1 MCIDYGMID
10 FVIDL
15 AYDNNEKVRKMMDEA
30 PYYGE
35 KIHYLLPLLNDVYN
49 VEEYKEIIAENNIH
63 KLSYKVKLK
72 DEINGSCKNKRPYKR
87 NHYTTDNIRNKK

>member
-72 DEINGSCKNKRPYKR
+72 DEINGLQTFYGYIKG
-87 NHYTTDNIRNKK
+87 KK